1 MSSFLSEKACVRRYL
16 AVDDPRA
23 VTLRMP
29 ANATHQPAYREPAGS
44 RFAAIG
50 GPTIAQPP
58 QLTIPK
64 RGG

>member
-1 MSSFLSEKACVRRYL
+1 MSSFLSEKACMRRYL
-16 AVDDPRA
+16 AVDPRA

-29 ANATHQPAYREPAGS
+29 ANATHQPAHREPADS
-44 RFAAIG
+44 RFATIA